1 MTASSVQAPAFVQSR
16 DPTSCTTPASTVA
29 RQGHHTLSC
38 YATDALSLSIDDMQ
52 VTDAGT
58 PCAELLET
66 PSSSNAAWSFYP
78 SSNFGD
84 FDNDPFFGADF
95 NTVASATPSVLA
107 DSVWGQTAISCD
119 NQIEVEDHA
128 VSYPLTPAHTASLY
142 AASPRPERKDVAG
155 LVDATETLP
164 MSISPRQLKKTST
177 PTSITV
183 DTSALTPSLSTS
195 GDCASEDALASAI
208 SPMYPQSPRVT
219 ISVWDRDDAP
229 VHAFER
235 LSNSSPRTV
244 RGRVSA
250 SMARDFISTARHDGL
265 ESARRGS
272 LDDWRQAT
280 GTRTGGVE
288 PRKRSSDNVSSIN
301 ELDAQRAADERNED
315 VGRWLSN
322 NMDNVSAPVETS
334 PEEIQALQSPA
345 NDDGIPLG
353 HHTENRCVPGQA
365 YFEGPG
371 GDISAIDREIIASS
385 RIWADAPR
393 LPNIHTDDQG
403 RHQPET
409 SQAAMARFERLC
421 RDNDSV
427 LSRSATWGTRRR
439 SFPSGLETEEAD
451 VTSGNFLKRLSII
464 SPRGQNGQS
473 GEKTTSKPGSFLRD
487 LRGLVRRTSV
497 NQLRKRSRS
506 RSRANSVNG
515 QGEEVVTDQS
525 ETRQSVQCDGASPH
539 LSLPVRSTSSGKKSS
554 GQSINTTLASMGQN
568 LASIWTGGHFRSG
581 SVSRVSRAPSPGAS
595 GGGLTVKSSV
605 RRPRSKS
612 EIPQST
618 TSSVGMESVPGLVN
632 MWRRPSVRPVTPVS
646 KGNESR
652 SVAITATATATA
664 TAPAPAPAADD
675 EDDDDEDEPY
685 EENTSHIQSNYIQD
699 FTPNFAGFRQHISKL
714 NPVMGKKQEYLLDR
728 IAHHQVQRYK
738 KLLTAKVEHLRQGP
752 NCPSGTLCT
761 TAPNAPNALNAA
773 LPTETD
779 HEDSPSPSPEC
790 NIHLDTFPTG
800 IPFPPV
806 QYFPSEFECPLCYE
820 TKKCQKPSDWTKHV
834 HEDLQPFTCTW
845 ASCRD
850 ATKMFKR
857 KADWVRHENEGHRHL
872 EWWMC
877 DIDGCRHTCYR
888 RDNFLQ
894 HLMREH
900 KYAEPRVKTRAAVKF
915 TGGAGAGA
923 GAGVGVSAGM
933 LEPAWQKVEQ
943 CHVETGV
950 RPQDEPCRFCG
961 DVFPTWKKVTVHLG
975 KHMERIAL
983 SVLRAVEVEV
993 AAGNVSAETI
1003 VSPVEES
1010 GAASGLGQNLEILFV
1025 EGARVAGGSIVGGC
1039 GEEQEKQKHQKKKQQ
1054 QQQEQQEQ
1062 RQQQQQKQQLLRHS
1076 YDGQHGASLRPP
1088 NPFAF
1093 PVMPTGSESYQQQQ
1107 TYNGRFEDMV
1117 FGIQPSSFTQIPRIT
1132 PGYNTTQLVQGIPSA
1147 HAADYLSF
1155 ASSSKDT
1162 NNGTG
1167 TSTSTNKTD
1176 SDSNFMYMPTSADLE
1191 PFPQYNTNVLGL
1203 QDTEH
1208 AERGGQL
1215 SGHMVYD
1222 GTMNVAN
1229 VRGNSFRGYETGLYS
1244 YALPADLNPGRG
1256 GSDQQQQQRDTWDDE
1271 HGRAFM
1277 R

>member
-1 MTASSVQAPAFVQSR
+1 M
-16 DPTSCTTPASTVA
+16 
-29 RQGHHTLSC
+29 H
-38 YATDALSLSIDDMQ
+38 
-52 VTDAGT
+52 VTDAGI
-58 PCAELLET
+58 PCAELSET
-66 PSSSNAAWSFYP
+66 PSSSNAAWSLCL
-78 SSNFGD
+78 SSDFSD

-95 NTVASATPSVLA
+95 NTVASGTPSFLA

-119 NQIEVEDHA
+119 SQIEVEDHA

-142 AASPRPERKDVAG
+142 AASPRPECKDVVG

-164 MSISPRQLKKTST
+164 KSVTPRQLEKTST

-195 GDCASEDALASAI
+195 GDCASEDAPAPAI

-229 VHAFER
+229 VHTFER
-235 LSNSSPRTV
+235 FSNSSPGTV

-250 SMARDFISTARHDGL
+250 PVARDFISTAHHDGL
-265 ESARRGS
+265 ESGRRGS

-280 GTRTGGVE
+280 GTRPGGVE
-288 PRKRSSDNVSSIN
+288 PQKRSSDNVSSIN

-322 NMDNVSAPVETS
+322 NMDDVSALVERS
-334 PEEIQALQSPA
+334 PEEIQVLQSSGS
-345 NDDGIPLG
+345 DDGIPLG
-353 HHTENRCVPGQA
+353 HHTENRYVPGQA

-393 LPNIHTDDQG
+393 LSDIQTNDQG

-409 SQAAMARFERLC
+409 SQAAMARFERMC

-439 SFPSGLETEEAD
+439 SFPSGLETEEAE

-464 SPRGQNGQS
+464 NPRGQNGQS

-506 RSRANSVNG
+506 RSRAHSVNG
-515 QGEEVVTDQS
+515 QGEEAVTDQD
-525 ETRQSVQCDGASPH
+525 ETGQPSIQRDGASPH

-581 SVSRVSRAPSPGAS
+581 SVGGVSRAPSPGAS

-612 EIPQST
+612 EIPQSSI
-618 TSSVGMESVPGLVN
+618 SSVGMESVSGLAN
-632 MWRRPSVRPVTPVS
+632 MWRRPSVRPVTPVCR
-646 KGNESR
+646 GNESR
-652 SVAITATATATA
+652 PVAVTATAITA
-664 TAPAPAPAADD
+664 TAPAPAPAPADD

-685 EENTSHIQSNYIQD
+685 EDNTSHIQSNYIED

-714 NPVMGKKQEYLLDR
+714 NPDMEKKQEYLLDR
-728 IAHHQVQRYK
+728 ITHHQVQRYK

-752 NCPSGTLCT
+752 NCPSGKLCT
-761 TAPNAPNALNAA
+761 TAPNALNAA
-773 LPTETD
+773 LPSETE
-779 HEDSPSPSPEC
+779 HENSPSPEC
-790 NIHLDTFPTG
+790 NIHSDTFPPG

-806 QYFPSEFECPLCYE
+806 QYFPAEFECPLCYE
-820 TKKCQKPSDWTKHV
+820 KKKCQKPSDWTKHV

-845 ASCRD
+845 DSCRD

-894 HLMREH
+894 HLVREH
-900 KYAEPRVKTRAAVKF
+900 KYAEPKVKTRAAVKYSG
-915 TGGAGAGA
+915 GGAGAGA
-923 GAGVGVSAGM
+923 GAGM
-933 LEPAWQKVEQ
+933 LESAWQKVEQ
-943 CHVETGV
+943 CHVETRI

-961 DVFPTWKKVTVHLG
+961 DVFPTWKKLTVHLG

-983 SVLRAVEVEV
+983 SVLRAVEVKV
-993 AAGNVSAETI
+993 ATGDLSAETV
-1003 VSPVEES
+1003 VSPMEES
-1010 GAASGLGQNLEILFV
+1010 GPGQNLEILFV
-1025 EGARVAGGSIVGGC
+1025 EGSRGAGGAIVGGC
-1039 GEEQEKQKHQKKKQQ
+1039 GEEPEMQEMQKKRQQ
-1054 QQQEQQEQ
+1054 QQEKQEQQEQ
-1062 RQQQQQKQQLLRHS
+1062 RQQQQQQQQQQQLLRHS
-1076 YDGQHGASLRPP
+1076 YDGQHGANLRPP

-1093 PVMPTGSESYQQQQ
+1093 PVLPTGSESYQQQQ
-1107 TYNGRFEDMV
+1107 QQQQQTYNGHFEDMV
-1117 FGIQPSSFTQIPRIT
+1117 FGIQPSNFTQIPRIG
-1132 PGYNTTQLVQGIPSA
+1132 PGYNATQPVQGIPLPSV

-1155 ASSSKDT
+1155 ASSSKDA
-1162 NNGTG
+1162 NNGNSTS
-1167 TSTSTNKTD
+1167 TSTSTNKND
-1176 SDSNFMYMPTSADLE
+1176 SDSAFIYMPTSADVE
-1191 PFPQYNTNVLGL
+1191 PFPQYSTNVLGL
-1203 QDTEH
+1203 QD
-1208 AERGGQL
+1208 AGDANRSGQL
-1215 SGHMVYD
+1215 GSHMGYD
-1222 GTMNVAN
+1222 NDGMMDVAT
-1229 VRGNSFRGYETGLYS
+1229 VRGDSFEGFETGLYS
-1244 YALPADLNPGRG
+1244 YALPANVIAGRG
-1256 GSDQQQQQRDTWDDE
+1256 ESGQQQQQQQQQQRDTWDDE
-1271 HGRAFM
+1271 HGRVFM

>member
-1 MTASSVQAPAFVQSR
+1 M
-16 DPTSCTTPASTVA
+16 
-29 RQGHHTLSC
+29 H
-38 YATDALSLSIDDMQ
+38 

-78 SSNFGD
+78 SSDFGD

-95 NTVASATPSVLA
+95 NTVASGTPSFLA

-119 NQIEVEDHA
+119 SQIEVEDHA
-128 VSYPLTPAHTASLY
+128 VSCPLTPAHTASIY
-142 AASPRPERKDVAG
+142 AASPRPERKDVVG

-164 MSISPRQLKKTST
+164 TSISPRQLEKTST

-183 DTSALTPSLSTS
+183 DTSALTSSLSIS
-195 GDCASEDALASAI
+195 GDCASEDAIAPAI

-229 VHAFER
+229 VHTFER
-235 LSNSSPRTV
+235 FSNSRPRTV
-244 RGRVSA
+244 RGHVSA
-250 SMARDFISTARHDGL
+250 PVARGFISTARHDGL

-280 GTRTGGVE
+280 GIRPGGVE
-288 PRKRSSDNVSSIN
+288 PRKRSSDNVPSIN

-322 NMDNVSAPVETS
+322 NMDDVSAPVERS

-345 NDDGIPLG
+345 NDDEIPLG
-353 HHTENRCVPGQA
+353 HHTENRYVPGQA

-393 LPNIHTDDQG
+393 LPDIRTNDQG

-439 SFPSGLETEEAD
+439 SFPSGLETEEAE

-464 SPRGQNGQS
+464 NPRGQNGQS

-506 RSRANSVNG
+506 RSRAHSVTG
-515 QGEEVVTDQS
+515 QGEEVVTDEG
-525 ETRQSVQCDGASPH
+525 ETGQDGASPH
-539 LSLPVRSTSSGKKSS
+539 LSLPARSTSRSKKSS

-568 LASIWTGGHFRSG
+568 LASIWTSGHFRSG
-581 SVSRVSRAPSPGAS
+581 SVSRVPTGSSPRAS

-612 EIPQST
+612 EIPQSS
-618 TSSVGMESVPGLVN
+618 TSSLGMENVSGLVN
-632 MWRRPSVRPVTPVS
+632 MWRRPSVHPITPVS
-646 KGNESR
+646 RGNESR
-652 SVAITATATATA
+652 SVTVTATTA
-664 TAPAPAPAADD
+664 APTPADD

-685 EENTSHIQSNYIQD
+685 EDNISHIQSNYIED

-714 NPVMGKKQEYLLDR
+714 NPDMGKKQEYLLDR

-761 TAPNAPNALNAA
+761 TAPNALKAA
-773 LPTETD
+773 LPTGTE

-790 NIHLDTFPTG
+790 NIHLDTFPHG
-800 IPFPPV
+800 IPFPPG

-820 TKKCQKPSDWTKHV
+820 KQKCQKSSDWTKHV
-834 HEDLQPFTCTW
+834 NEDLQPFTCTW

-850 ATKMFKR
+850 ATKIFKR

-888 RDNFLQ
+888 LDNFWQ
-894 HLMREH
+894 HLVRKH
-900 KYAEPRVKTRAAVKF
+900 KYAEPRVKTRAAVKHS
-915 TGGAGAGA
+915 GGDGASAG
-923 GAGVGVSAGM
+923 AGM

-943 CHVETGV
+943 CHVETRA

-961 DVFPTWKKVTVHLG
+961 DVFLTWKKLTVHLG

-983 SVLRAVEVEV
+983 SVLRAVEV
-993 AAGNVSAETI
+993 AAGDVSAETV
-1003 VSPVEES
+1003 VSPVEE
-1010 GAASGLGQNLEILFV
+1010 SGLGQNLEILSV
-1025 EGARVAGGSIVGGC
+1025 EDARGPGRAVVGGC
-1039 GEEQEKQKHQKKKQQ
+1039 GEEQEKQQKQQ
-1054 QQQEQQEQ
+1054 EQQEQQEQ
-1062 RQQQQQKQQLLRHS
+1062 RQQQQQKQQQQKQQQQKQQQQKQQQQQQQLLRHS
-1076 YDGQHGASLRPP
+1076 YESQYGASLRPP
-1088 NPFAF
+1088 NPSAF
-1093 PVMPTGSESYQQQQ
+1093 PVLPTESESYQQQQ

-1117 FGIQPSSFTQIPRIT
+1117 FGIQPSNFIQIPRIG
-1132 PGYNTTQLVQGIPSA
+1132 PGYNATQPLQGIPSA

-1155 ASSSKDT
+1155 ASSSKNA
-1162 NNGTG
+1162 NNGNS
-1167 TSTSTNKTD
+1167 TSTSNNKTD
-1176 SDSNFMYMPTSADLE
+1176 SDSNFLYMPTSTDVE
-1191 PFPQYNTNVLGL
+1191 PFPQYSTNVLGP
-1203 QDTEH
+1203 QDTGP
-1208 AERGGQL
+1208 AETSGQI
-1215 SGHMVYD
+1215 SSHTEYD
-1222 GTMNVAN
+1222 GMMDVAS
-1229 VRGNSFRGYETGLYS
+1229 VRGDSFEGYETGLYS
-1244 YALPADLNPGRG
+1244 YTLPADLNPGRG
-1256 GSDQQQQQRDTWDDE
+1256 EGNTWNDE
-1271 HGRAFM
+1271 HGRVFM

>member
-1 MTASSVQAPAFVQSR
+1 M
-16 DPTSCTTPASTVA
+16 
-29 RQGHHTLSC
+29 HL
-38 YATDALSLSIDDMQ
+38 TDAR
-52 VTDAGT
+52 T
-58 PCAELLET
+58 PCAELSET

-78 SSNFGD
+78 SSDFRD

-95 NTVASATPSVLA
+95 DTVASGTPSFLA

-119 NQIEVEDHA
+119 SQIEVEDHV

-142 AASPRPERKDVAG
+142 AASPRPECKDVVG
-155 LVDATETLP
+155 LVDTTETLP
-164 MSISPRQLKKTST
+164 KSISPRQLDKVTT
-177 PTSITV
+177 PTSITL

-195 GDCASEDALASAI
+195 GDCASEDALAPAI
-208 SPMYPQSPRVT
+208 SSMYPQSPRVT

-229 VHAFER
+229 VHTFER
-235 LSNSSPRTV
+235 FSNTSSPRTV

-250 SMARDFISTARHDGL
+250 PVARDTISTARHDGL
-265 ESARRGS
+265 DSARRGT
-272 LDDWRQAT
+272 LDDWRQTA
-280 GTRTGGVE
+280 GTRPGGIE
-288 PRKRSSDNVSSIN
+288 PRKRSSDNNVSSIN

-322 NMDNVSAPVETS
+322 NMDDVSAPVERS

-353 HHTENRCVPGQA
+353 HHTENRYVSGQA

-393 LPNIHTDDQG
+393 LPDICTNDQG

-439 SFPSGLETEEAD
+439 SLPSGLETEEAE

-464 SPRGQNGQS
+464 NPRGQNSQS

-506 RSRANSVNG
+506 RSRAHSVNG
-515 QGEEVVTDQS
+515 QGEEIITDHG
-525 ETRQSVQCDGASPH
+525 ETGQVFQRDGDSPH

-581 SVSRVSRAPSPGAS
+581 SVGGVSRAPSPGAS

-612 EIPQST
+612 EIPQSS
-618 TSSVGMESVPGLVN
+618 TSSLGMESMSGLVN
-632 MWRRPSVRPVTPVS
+632 MWRRPSVRAVTPVS
-646 KGNESR
+646 RGNEPR
-652 SVAITATATATA
+652 SVAVTATTA
-664 TAPAPAPAADD
+664 APAPTAAAAAD

-685 EENTSHIQSNYIQD
+685 EDNTSHIQSNYIED

-714 NPVMGKKQEYLLDR
+714 NPDMGKKQEYLLDR

-752 NCPSGTLCT
+752 NCPSGILCT
-761 TAPNAPNALNAA
+761 AAPNALNAT
-773 LPTETD
+773 LPTEID
-779 HEDSPSPSPEC
+779 DEDSPSPSPER

-820 TKKCQKPSDWTKHV
+820 KKKCQKPSDWTKHV

-877 DIDGCRHTCYR
+877 DVDGCRHTCYR

-894 HLMREH
+894 HLVREH
-900 KYAEPRVKTRAAVKF
+900 KYAEPRVKTRAAVKHSGHAG
-915 TGGAGAGA
+915 GGAGAGA
-923 GAGVGVSAGM
+923 EM
-933 LEPAWQKVEQ
+933 LEPAWQKVEK
-943 CHVETGV
+943 CHVETSV

-961 DVFPTWKKVTVHLG
+961 DVFPTWKKLTVHLG

-993 AAGNVSAETI
+993 AAGDVSAETV
-1003 VSPVEES
+1003 VSPVEE
-1010 GAASGLGQNLEILFV
+1010 SGLGQNLEILFV
-1025 EGARVAGGSIVGGC
+1025 EGEGEGARGAGGAIVGGC
-1039 GEEQEKQKHQKKKQQ
+1039 GEEQEKQ
-1054 QQQEQQEQ
+1054 QQQE
-1062 RQQQQQKQQLLRHS
+1062 QLLRHS
-1076 YDGQHGASLRPP
+1076 YDGQHGASLRLP

-1093 PVMPTGSESYQQQQ
+1093 PVLPTGSESYQQQQQ

-1117 FGIQPSSFTQIPRIT
+1117 FGIQPSNFTQIPRID
-1132 PGYNTTQLVQGIPSA
+1132 PGYNATQPVQEIPSVQ
-1147 HAADYLSF
+1147 AADYLSF
-1155 ASSSKDT
+1155 ASSSKDA

-1167 TSTSTNKTD
+1167 ASTNNNKTD
-1176 SDSNFMYMPTSADLE
+1176 SDGNFMYMPTSADVE
-1191 PFPQYNTNVLGL
+1191 PFPQFSTNVLGL
-1203 QDTEH
+1203 QDTGH
-1208 AERGGQL
+1208 VERGGQL
-1215 SGHMVYD
+1215 SDHMGYD
-1222 GTMNVAN
+1222 GMMDVAS
-1229 VRGNSFRGYETGLYS
+1229 VRGHSLEGYETGLYS
-1244 YALPADLNPGRG
+1244 YALPADLNVGRG
-1256 GSDQQQQQRDTWDDE
+1256 EGGQQQQQQQQQRDTWDDE

>member
-1 MTASSVQAPAFVQSR
+1 M
-16 DPTSCTTPASTVA
+16 
-29 RQGHHTLSC
+29 H
-38 YATDALSLSIDDMQ
+38 

-78 SSNFGD
+78 SSDFGD

-95 NTVASATPSVLA
+95 NTVASGTPSFLA

-142 AASPRPERKDVAG
+142 AASPRPEHKDVVG

-164 MSISPRQLKKTST
+164 TSISPRQLEKTST

-195 GDCASEDALASAI
+195 GDCASEDALAPAI

-229 VHAFER
+229 VQTFER
-235 LSNSSPRTV
+235 FSNTSPGTV

-250 SMARDFISTARHDGL
+250 PVARDSISTARHDGL
-265 ESARRGS
+265 ESTRRGS

-280 GTRTGGVE
+280 GTRPGGVE

-322 NMDNVSAPVETS
+322 NMDEVSAPVERS
-334 PEEIQALQSPA
+334 PEEIHALQSPA

-353 HHTENRCVPGQA
+353 HHTENRYVPGQA

-439 SFPSGLETEEAD
+439 SFPSGLETEEAE

-506 RSRANSVNG
+506 RSRAHSVNG
-515 QGEEVVTDQS
+515 QGEEVCTDQG
-525 ETRQSVQCDGASPH
+525 ETGQSVQRDGASPH

-581 SVSRVSRAPSPGAS
+581 SVGGVSRVPSPGAS
-595 GGGLTVKSSV
+595 GGGLTVKNSV

-612 EIPQST
+612 EIPQSS
-618 TSSVGMESVPGLVN
+618 TSSVGMESVSGLAN
-632 MWRRPSVRPVTPVS
+632 MWRRPSVRPVTPVRRG
-646 KGNESR
+646 KESR
-652 SVAITATATATA
+652 SVAVTATTD
-664 TAPAPAPAADD
+664 APAPAAGDD

-685 EENTSHIQSNYIQD
+685 EDNTSHIQSNYIED

-761 TAPNAPNALNAA
+761 TAPNALNTA
-773 LPTETD
+773 LPTELD
-779 HEDSPSPSPEC
+779 HEDSPSPSPSPEC

-820 TKKCQKPSDWTKHV
+820 KKKCQKPSDWTKHV

-857 KADWVRHENEGHRHL
+857 KADWVRHETEGHRHL

-894 HLMREH
+894 HLVREH

-915 TGGAGAGA
+915 SGGGGAGAG
-923 GAGVGVSAGM
+923 AGM

-943 CHVETGV
+943 CHVETSV

-961 DVFPTWKKVTVHLG
+961 DVFPTWKKLTVHLG

-993 AAGNVSAETI
+993 AAGGVSAETV
-1003 VSPVEES
+1003 VSPVEE
-1010 GAASGLGQNLEILFV
+1010 SGLGQNLEILFV
-1025 EGARVAGGSIVGGC
+1025 EGARGAGGAIVGGC
-1039 GEEQEKQKHQKKKQQ
+1039 GEEQERQKKQQ
-1054 QQQEQQEQ
+1054 QEQEQEQEQ
-1062 RQQQQQKQQLLRHS
+1062 RQQQQQQQQLLRHS
-1076 YDGQHGASLRPP
+1076 YDGQHGTSLRPP

-1093 PVMPTGSESYQQQQ
+1093 PVLPTGSESYQQQQQQQQQ
-1107 TYNGRFEDMV
+1107 TYNGRFEDIV
-1117 FGIQPSSFTQIPRIT
+1117 FGIQPSNFTQIPRIA
-1132 PGYNTTQLVQGIPSA
+1132 PGYNTTQPVQGIPSA

-1155 ASSSKDT
+1155 ASSSKDA

-1167 TSTSTNKTD
+1167 TGASTSTNKTD
-1176 SDSNFMYMPTSADLE
+1176 SDSNFMYMPTSADVE
-1191 PFPQYNTNVLGL
+1191 PFPQYSTNVLGL
-1203 QDTEH
+1203 QDTGH

-1215 SGHMVYD
+1215 SGHIGYD
-1222 GTMNVAN
+1222 GMMDVAS
-1229 VRGNSFRGYETGLYS
+1229 VRGNSFGGYETGLYS

-1256 GSDQQQQQRDTWDDE
+1256 ESGQQQQQQQQQRDTWDDE

>member
-16 DPTSCTTPASTVA
+16 DPISRTTPASTVA

-38 YATDALSLSIDDMQ
+38 YATDALSLSIDDMHL
-52 VTDAGT
+52 TDART
-58 PCAELLET
+58 PCAELSET

-78 SSNFGD
+78 SSDFRD

-95 NTVASATPSVLA
+95 DTVASGTPSFLA
-107 DSVWGQTAISCD
+107 DSVWGQTVISCD
-119 NQIEVEDHA
+119 SQIEVEDHV

-142 AASPRPERKDVAG
+142 AASPRPECKDVVG
-155 LVDATETLP
+155 LVDTTETLP
-164 MSISPRQLKKTST
+164 KSISPRQLDKVTT
-177 PTSITV
+177 PTSITL
-183 DTSALTPSLSTS
+183 DTSALTPSPSTS
-195 GDCASEDALASAI
+195 GDCASEDALAPAI

-229 VHAFER
+229 VHTFER
-235 LSNSSPRTV
+235 FSNTSSPRTV

-250 SMARDFISTARHDGL
+250 PVARDTISTARHDGL
-265 ESARRGS
+265 DSARRGS
-272 LDDWRQAT
+272 LDDWRQTA
-280 GTRTGGVE
+280 GTRPGGIE
-288 PRKRSSDNVSSIN
+288 PRKRSSDNNVSSIN

-322 NMDNVSAPVETS
+322 NMDDVSAPVERS

-353 HHTENRCVPGQA
+353 HHTENRYVSGQA

-393 LPNIHTDDQG
+393 LPDICTNDQG

-439 SFPSGLETEEAD
+439 SLPSGLETEEAE

-464 SPRGQNGQS
+464 NPRGQNSQS

-506 RSRANSVNG
+506 RSRAHSVNG
-515 QGEEVVTDQS
+515 QGEEIITDHG
-525 ETRQSVQCDGASPH
+525 ETGQVFQRDGASPH

-581 SVSRVSRAPSPGAS
+581 SVGGVSRAPSPGAS

-612 EIPQST
+612 EIPQSS
-618 TSSVGMESVPGLVN
+618 TSSLGMESMSGLVN
-632 MWRRPSVRPVTPVS
+632 MWRRPSVRAVTPVS
-646 KGNESR
+646 RGNEPR
-652 SVAITATATATA
+652 SVAVTATTA
-664 TAPAPAPAADD
+664 APAPTAAAAAD

-685 EENTSHIQSNYIQD
+685 EDNTSHIQSNYIED

-714 NPVMGKKQEYLLDR
+714 NPDMGKKQEYLLDR

-738 KLLTAKVEHLRQGP
+738 KLLTAKVKHLRQGP
-752 NCPSGTLCT
+752 NCPSGILCT
-761 TAPNAPNALNAA
+761 AAPNALNAT
-773 LPTETD
+773 LPTEID
-779 HEDSPSPSPEC
+779 DEDSPSPSPEC

-820 TKKCQKPSDWTKHV
+820 KKKCQKPSDWTKHV

-877 DIDGCRHTCYR
+877 DVDGCRHTCYR

-894 HLMREH
+894 HLVREH
-900 KYAEPRVKTRAAVKF
+900 KYAEPRVKTRAAVKHSGHAGGGGG
-915 TGGAGAGA
+915 GGAGAGA
-923 GAGVGVSAGM
+923 GAGM
-933 LEPAWQKVEQ
+933 LEPAWQKVEK
-943 CHVETGV
+943 CHVETSV

-961 DVFPTWKKVTVHLG
+961 DVFPTWKKLTVHLG

-993 AAGNVSAETI
+993 AAGDVSAETV
-1003 VSPVEES
+1003 VSPVEE
-1010 GAASGLGQNLEILFV
+1010 SGLGQNLEILFV
-1025 EGARVAGGSIVGGC
+1025 EGEGEGARGAGGAIVGGC
-1039 GEEQEKQKHQKKKQQ
+1039 GEEQEKQ
-1054 QQQEQQEQ
+1054 QQQE
-1062 RQQQQQKQQLLRHS
+1062 QLLRHS
-1076 YDGQHGASLRPP
+1076 YDGQHGASLRLP

-1093 PVMPTGSESYQQQQ
+1093 PVLPTGSESYQQQQQ

-1117 FGIQPSSFTQIPRIT
+1117 FGIQPSNFTQIPRID
-1132 PGYNTTQLVQGIPSA
+1132 PGYNATQPVQGIPSVQ
-1147 HAADYLSF
+1147 AADYLSF
-1155 ASSSKDT
+1155 ASSSKDA

-1167 TSTSTNKTD
+1167 ASTNNNKTD
-1176 SDSNFMYMPTSADLE
+1176 SDGNFMYMPTSADVE
-1191 PFPQYNTNVLGL
+1191 PFPQFSTNVLGL
-1203 QDTEH
+1203 QDTGH
-1208 AERGGQL
+1208 VERGGQL
-1215 SGHMVYD
+1215 GDHMGYD
-1222 GTMNVAN
+1222 GMMDVAN
-1229 VRGNSFRGYETGLYS
+1229 VRGHSFEGYETGLYS
-1244 YALPADLNPGRG
+1244 YALPADLNVGRG
-1256 GSDQQQQQRDTWDDE
+1256 EGGQQQQQQQQQRDTWDDE

>member
-1 MTASSVQAPAFVQSR
+1 M
-16 DPTSCTTPASTVA
+16 
-29 RQGHHTLSC
+29 H
-38 YATDALSLSIDDMQ
+38 
-52 VTDAGT
+52 VTDART
-58 PCAELLET
+58 PCAELSET
-66 PSSSNAAWSFYP
+66 PSSSNAVWSFYP
-78 SSNFGD
+78 SSDFRD
-84 FDNDPFFGADF
+84 FDNDPFFGADLD
-95 NTVASATPSVLA
+95 TVASGTPSFLP

-119 NQIEVEDHA
+119 SRIEVEDHA

-142 AASPRPERKDVAG
+142 AASPRPECKNVVG
-155 LVDATETLP
+155 LVDTTETLP
-164 MSISPRQLKKTST
+164 KSISPRQLEKVTT

-195 GDCASEDALASAI
+195 GDCASEDALAPAI

-229 VHAFER
+229 VHTFER
-235 LSNSSPRTV
+235 FSNTSSPRTV

-250 SMARDFISTARHDGL
+250 PVARDTISTARHDGL

-272 LDDWRQAT
+272 LDDWRQTT
-280 GTRTGGVE
+280 GTRPGGIE
-288 PRKRSSDNVSSIN
+288 PRKRSSDNNVSSIN

-322 NMDNVSAPVETS
+322 NMEGVSAPVERS

-353 HHTENRCVPGQA
+353 HHTENRYVPGQA

-393 LPNIHTDDQG
+393 LPDICTNDQG

-439 SFPSGLETEEAD
+439 SLPSGLETEEAE

-464 SPRGQNGQS
+464 NPRGQNSQS

-506 RSRANSVNG
+506 RSRAHSVNG
-515 QGEEVVTDQS
+515 QGEEIITDHG
-525 ETRQSVQCDGASPH
+525 ETGQGFQRDGASPH
-539 LSLPVRSTSSGKKSS
+539 LTLPVRSTSSGKRSS

-581 SVSRVSRAPSPGAS
+581 SVGGVSRAPSPGAS

-612 EIPQST
+612 EIPQSS
-618 TSSVGMESVPGLVN
+618 TSSVGMESMSGLVN
-632 MWRRPSVRPVTPVS
+632 MWRRPSVRAVTPVS
-646 KGNESR
+646 RGDKSR
-652 SVAITATATATA
+652 SVAVTATTA
-664 TAPAPAPAADD
+664 APAPADD

-685 EENTSHIQSNYIQD
+685 EDNTSHIQSNYIED
-699 FTPNFAGFRQHISKL
+699 FTPNYAGFRQHISKL
-714 NPVMGKKQEYLLDR
+714 NPDMGKKQEYLLDR

-738 KLLTAKVEHLRQGP
+738 NLLTAKVEHLRQGP
-752 NCPSGTLCT
+752 NCPSGILCT
-761 TAPNAPNALNAA
+761 TAPNALNAT
-773 LPTETD
+773 LPTEID
-779 HEDSPSPSPEC
+779 DEDSPSPSPEC

-806 QYFPSEFECPLCYE
+806 QYFPSEFECRLCYE
-820 TKKCQKPSDWTKHV
+820 KKKCQKPSDWTKHV

-845 ASCRD
+845 PSCRD

-894 HLMREH
+894 HLVREH
-900 KYAEPRVKTRAAVKF
+900 KYAEPRVKTRAAVKHSGHAG
-915 TGGAGAGA
+915 GGAG
-923 GAGVGVSAGM
+923 AGM
-933 LEPAWQKVEQ
+933 LEPAWQKVEK
-943 CHVETGV
+943 CHVETSV

-961 DVFPTWKKVTVHLG
+961 DVFPTWKILTVHLG

-993 AAGNVSAETI
+993 ATGDVSAETV

-1010 GAASGLGQNLEILFV
+1010 GLRQNLEILFV
-1025 EGARVAGGSIVGGC
+1025 EGEGARGARGAIVGGC
-1039 GEEQEKQKHQKKKQQ
+1039 GEEEEEEKQQ
-1054 QQQEQQEQ
+1054 QQQ
-1062 RQQQQQKQQLLRHS
+1062 QQLLRHS

-1093 PVMPTGSESYQQQQ
+1093 PVLPTGSESYQQQQQQQ

-1117 FGIQPSSFTQIPRIT
+1117 FGIQPSNFTQIPRID
-1132 PGYNTTQLVQGIPSA
+1132 PGYNATQPVQGISSVQ
-1147 HAADYLSF
+1147 AADYLSF

-1167 TSTSTNKTD
+1167 ASTNNNKTD
-1176 SDSNFMYMPTSADLE
+1176 SDSNFMYMPTSADVE
-1191 PFPQYNTNVLGL
+1191 PFPQFSTNVLGL
-1203 QDTEH
+1203 QDTGH
-1208 AERGGQL
+1208 VERGGQL
-1215 SGHMVYD
+1215 SDHMGYD
-1222 GTMNVAN
+1222 SMMDVSS
-1229 VRGNSFRGYETGLYS
+1229 VRGNSFEGYETGLYS
-1244 YALPADLNPGRG
+1244 YALPADLNAGRG
-1256 GSDQQQQQRDTWDDE
+1256 EGGQQQQQQQQRDTWDDE

>member
-1 MTASSVQAPAFVQSR
+1 MHVN
-16 DPTSCTTPASTVA
+16 DA
-29 RQGHHTLSC
+29 R
-38 YATDALSLSIDDMQ
+38 
-52 VTDAGT
+52 T
-58 PCAELLET
+58 PCAELSET
-66 PSSSNAAWSFYP
+66 PSSSNAVWSFYP
-78 SSNFGD
+78 SSDFRD
-84 FDNDPFFGADF
+84 FDNDPFFGADLD
-95 NTVASATPSVLA
+95 TVASGKPSFLP

-119 NQIEVEDHA
+119 SRIEVEDHA

-142 AASPRPERKDVAG
+142 AASPRPECKNVVG
-155 LVDATETLP
+155 LVDTTETLP
-164 MSISPRQLKKTST
+164 KSISPRQLEKVTT

-195 GDCASEDALASAI
+195 GDCASEDALAPAI

-229 VHAFER
+229 VHTFER
-235 LSNSSPRTV
+235 FSNSSPRTV

-250 SMARDFISTARHDGL
+250 PVARDTISIARHDGL

-272 LDDWRQAT
+272 IDDWEQAT
-280 GTRTGGVE
+280 GTRPGGIE
-288 PRKRSSDNVSSIN
+288 PRKRFSDNVSSIN

-322 NMDNVSAPVETS
+322 NMDDVSAPVERS

-353 HHTENRCVPGQA
+353 HHTENRYVPGQA

-393 LPNIHTDDQG
+393 LPDIRTNDQD

-439 SFPSGLETEEAD
+439 SLPSGLETEEAE

-464 SPRGQNGQS
+464 NPRGQNSQS
-473 GEKTTSKPGSFLRD
+473 AEKTTSKPGSFLRD

-506 RSRANSVNG
+506 RSRAHSVNVQGEGIITDHGETG
-515 QGEEVVTDQS
+515 QGFQ
-525 ETRQSVQCDGASPH
+525 RDGASPH
-539 LSLPVRSTSSGKKSS
+539 LSLPVRSTSSGKRSS

-568 LASIWTGGHFRSG
+568 LASIWTAGHFRSG
-581 SVSRVSRAPSPGAS
+581 SAGGVSRAPSPGAS

-612 EIPQST
+612 EIPQSS
-618 TSSVGMESVPGLVN
+618 TSSLGMESMSGLVN
-632 MWRRPSVRPVTPVS
+632 MWRRPSVRAVTPVS
-646 KGNESR
+646 RGNESR
-652 SVAITATATATA
+652 SVAVAATTA
-664 TAPAPAPAADD
+664 APAPAAAADD

-685 EENTSHIQSNYIQD
+685 EDNTSHIQSNYIED

-714 NPVMGKKQEYLLDR
+714 NPDMGKKQEYLLDR

-752 NCPSGTLCT
+752 NCPSGILCT
-761 TAPNAPNALNAA
+761 TAPNALNAT
-773 LPTETD
+773 LSTETE
-779 HEDSPSPSPEC
+779 HDSPSPSPEC

-806 QYFPSEFECPLCYE
+806 QYFPSEFECRLCYE
-820 TKKCQKPSDWTKHV
+820 KKKCQKPSDWTKHV

-845 ASCRD
+845 PSCRD

-894 HLMREH
+894 HLVREH
-900 KYAEPRVKTRAAVKF
+900 KYAEPRVKTRAAVKHSGHAG
-915 TGGAGAGA
+915 GGAG
-923 GAGVGVSAGM
+923 AGM
-933 LEPAWQKVEQ
+933 LEPAWQKVEK
-943 CHVETGV
+943 CHVETSV

-961 DVFPTWKKVTVHLG
+961 DLFPTWKKLTVHLG

-983 SVLRAVEVEV
+983 SVLRAVEVKV
-993 AAGNVSAETI
+993 ATGDVSAETV

-1010 GAASGLGQNLEILFV
+1010 GLRQNLEIPFV
-1025 EGARVAGGSIVGGC
+1025 EGEGARGAGGAIVGGC
-1039 GEEQEKQKHQKKKQQ
+1039 GEEEKQQ
-1054 QQQEQQEQ
+1054 QQQ
-1062 RQQQQQKQQLLRHS
+1062 QQLLRHS
-1076 YDGQHGASLRPP
+1076 YDGQHGASLRPS

-1093 PVMPTGSESYQQQQ
+1093 PVLPTGSESYQQQQ
-1107 TYNGRFEDMV
+1107 QQQQQTYNDRFEDMV
-1117 FGIQPSSFTQIPRIT
+1117 FGIQPSNFTQIPRID
-1132 PGYNTTQLVQGIPSA
+1132 PGYNATQPVQGIPSVQ
-1147 HAADYLSF
+1147 AADYLSF

-1167 TSTSTNKTD
+1167 ASTNNNKTD
-1176 SDSNFMYMPTSADLE
+1176 SDSNFMYMPTSADVE
-1191 PFPQYNTNVLGL
+1191 PFPQFSTNVLGL
-1203 QDTEH
+1203 QDTGH
-1208 AERGGQL
+1208 VERGGQL
-1215 SGHMVYD
+1215 SDHMGYD
-1222 GTMNVAN
+1222 SMMDVSS
-1229 VRGNSFRGYETGLYS
+1229 VRGNSFEGYETGLYS
-1244 YALPADLNPGRG
+1244 YALPGDLNAGRG
-1256 GSDQQQQQRDTWDDE
+1256 EGGQQQQQQQQQQRDTWDDE

>member
-16 DPTSCTTPASTVA
+16 DPISRTTPASTVA
-29 RQGHHTLSC
+29 RQGQHTLSC
-38 YATDALSLSIDDMQ
+38 YATDALSLSIDEMH

-78 SSNFGD
+78 SSDFGD

-95 NTVASATPSVLA
+95 NTVASGTPSFLA

-142 AASPRPERKDVAG
+142 AASPRPEHKDVVG

-164 MSISPRQLKKTST
+164 TSISPRQLEKTST

-195 GDCASEDALASAI
+195 GDCASEDALAPAI

-229 VHAFER
+229 VQTFER
-235 LSNSSPRTV
+235 FSNTSPGTV

-250 SMARDFISTARHDGL
+250 PVARDSISTARHDGL
-265 ESARRGS
+265 ESTRRGS

-280 GTRTGGVE
+280 GTRPGGVE

-322 NMDNVSAPVETS
+322 NMDEVSAPVERS
-334 PEEIQALQSPA
+334 PEEIHALQSPA

-353 HHTENRCVPGQA
+353 HHTENRYVPGQA

-439 SFPSGLETEEAD
+439 SFPSGLETEEAE

-506 RSRANSVNG
+506 RSRAHSVNG
-515 QGEEVVTDQS
+515 QGEEVCTDQG
-525 ETRQSVQCDGASPH
+525 ETGQNVQRDGASPH

-581 SVSRVSRAPSPGAS
+581 SVGGVSRVPSSGAS
-595 GGGLTVKSSV
+595 GGGLTVKNSV

-612 EIPQST
+612 EIPQSS
-618 TSSVGMESVPGLVN
+618 TSSVGMESVSGLAN
-632 MWRRPSVRPVTPVS
+632 MWRRPSVRPVTPVRRG
-646 KGNESR
+646 KESR
-652 SVAITATATATA
+652 SVAVTATTDA
-664 TAPAPAPAADD
+664 TAPAAADD

-685 EENTSHIQSNYIQD
+685 EDNTSHIQSNYIED

-761 TAPNAPNALNAA
+761 TAPNALNTALS
-773 LPTETD
+773 TEID
-779 HEDSPSPSPEC
+779 HEDSPSPSPSPEC

-820 TKKCQKPSDWTKHV
+820 KKKCQKPSDWTKHV

-894 HLMREH
+894 HLVREH

-915 TGGAGAGA
+915 SGGGG
-923 GAGVGVSAGM
+923 AGM

-943 CHVETGV
+943 CHVETSV

-961 DVFPTWKKVTVHLG
+961 DVFPTWKKLTVHLG

-993 AAGNVSAETI
+993 AAGGISAETI

-1010 GAASGLGQNLEILFV
+1010 GLGQNLEILFV
-1025 EGARVAGGSIVGGC
+1025 KGARGAGGAIVGGC
-1039 GEEQEKQKHQKKKQQ
+1039 GEEQERQKK

-1062 RQQQQQKQQLLRHS
+1062 RKQQQQQLLRHS
-1076 YDGQHGASLRPP
+1076 YDGQHGTSLRPP

-1093 PVMPTGSESYQQQQ
+1093 PVLPTGSESYQQQQQQ

-1117 FGIQPSSFTQIPRIT
+1117 FGIQPSNFTQIPRIA
-1132 PGYNTTQLVQGIPSA
+1132 PGYSTTQPVQGIPSA

-1155 ASSSKDT
+1155 ASSSKDA

-1167 TSTSTNKTD
+1167 TGASTSTNKTD
-1176 SDSNFMYMPTSADLE
+1176 SDSNFMYMPTNADVE
-1191 PFPQYNTNVLGL
+1191 PFPQYSTNVLGL
-1203 QDTEH
+1203 QDTGH

-1215 SGHMVYD
+1215 SGHMGYD
-1222 GTMNVAN
+1222 GMMDVAS
-1229 VRGNSFRGYETGLYS
+1229 VRGNSFGGYETGLYS

-1256 GSDQQQQQRDTWDDE
+1256 ESGQQQQQQQQQQCDTWNDE

>member
-1 MTASSVQAPAFVQSR
+1 M
-16 DPTSCTTPASTVA
+16 
-29 RQGHHTLSC
+29 H
-38 YATDALSLSIDDMQ
+38 
-52 VTDAGT
+52 VTDART
-58 PCAELLET
+58 PCAELSET

-78 SSNFGD
+78 SSD
-84 FDNDPFFGADF
+84 FRDLDNDPFFGADF
-95 NTVASATPSVLA
+95 DTVASGTPSFLA

-119 NQIEVEDHA
+119 SQIEVEDHA

-142 AASPRPERKDVAG
+142 AASPRPECKDVVG
-155 LVDATETLP
+155 LIDTTETLP
-164 MSISPRQLKKTST
+164 KSISPRQLEKVTT

-183 DTSALTPSLSTS
+183 DTSALTPSPSTS
-195 GDCASEDALASAI
+195 GDCASEDALAPAI

-229 VHAFER
+229 VHTFER
-235 LSNSSPRTV
+235 FSNTSSPRTV

-250 SMARDFISTARHDGL
+250 PVARDTISTARHDGL

-272 LDDWRQAT
+272 LDDWRQTT
-280 GTRTGGVE
+280 GTRPGGIE
-288 PRKRSSDNVSSIN
+288 PRKRSSDNNVSSIN

-322 NMDNVSAPVETS
+322 NMEGVSAPVERS

-353 HHTENRCVPGQA
+353 HHTENRYVPGQA

-393 LPNIHTDDQG
+393 LPDICTNDQG

-439 SFPSGLETEEAD
+439 SLPSGLETEEAE

-464 SPRGQNGQS
+464 NPRGQNSQS

-506 RSRANSVNG
+506 RSRAHSVNG
-515 QGEEVVTDQS
+515 QGEEIITDHG
-525 ETRQSVQCDGASPH
+525 ETGQGFQRDGASPH
-539 LSLPVRSTSSGKKSS
+539 LSLPVRSTSSGKRSS

-568 LASIWTGGHFRSG
+568 LASIWTAGHFRSG
-581 SVSRVSRAPSPGAS
+581 SVGGVSRAPSPGAS

-612 EIPQST
+612 EIPQSS
-618 TSSVGMESVPGLVN
+618 TSSLGMESMSGLVN
-632 MWRRPSVRPVTPVS
+632 MWRRPSVRAVTPVS
-646 KGNESR
+646 RGNESR
-652 SVAITATATATA
+652 SVAVTATTA
-664 TAPAPAPAADD
+664 APAPAAAAADD

-685 EENTSHIQSNYIQD
+685 EDNTSHIQSNYIED

-714 NPVMGKKQEYLLDR
+714 NPDMGKKQEYLLDR

-738 KLLTAKVEHLRQGP
+738 KLLTAKVEHLRQGS
-752 NCPSGTLCT
+752 NCPSGILCT
-761 TAPNAPNALNAA
+761 TAPNALNAT
-773 LPTETD
+773 LPTETE

-806 QYFPSEFECPLCYE
+806 QYFPSEFECRLCYE
-820 TKKCQKPSDWTKHV
+820 KKKCQKPSDWTKHV

-845 ASCRD
+845 PSCRD

-894 HLMREH
+894 HLVREH
-900 KYAEPRVKTRAAVKF
+900 KYAEPRVKTRAVVKHSGHAG
-915 TGGAGAGA
+915 GGAG
-923 GAGVGVSAGM
+923 AGM
-933 LEPAWQKVEQ
+933 LEPAWQKVEK
-943 CHVETGV
+943 CHVETSV

-961 DVFPTWKKVTVHLG
+961 DVFPTWKKLTVHLG

-993 AAGNVSAETI
+993 ATGDVSAETV

-1010 GAASGLGQNLEILFV
+1010 GLRQNLEILFV
-1025 EGARVAGGSIVGGC
+1025 EGEGARGARGAIVGGC
-1039 GEEQEKQKHQKKKQQ
+1039 GEEEEEEKQQ
-1054 QQQEQQEQ
+1054 QQQ
-1062 RQQQQQKQQLLRHS
+1062 QQLLRHS

-1093 PVMPTGSESYQQQQ
+1093 PVLPTGSESYQQQQQQQ

-1117 FGIQPSSFTQIPRIT
+1117 FGIQPSNFTQIPRID
-1132 PGYNTTQLVQGIPSA
+1132 PGYNATQPVQGISSVQ
-1147 HAADYLSF
+1147 AADYLSF

-1167 TSTSTNKTD
+1167 ASTNNNKTD
-1176 SDSNFMYMPTSADLE
+1176 SDSNFMYMPTSADVE
-1191 PFPQYNTNVLGL
+1191 PFPQFSTNVLGL
-1203 QDTEH
+1203 QDTGH
-1208 AERGGQL
+1208 VERGGQL
-1215 SGHMVYD
+1215 SDHMGYD
-1222 GTMNVAN
+1222 SMMDVSS
-1229 VRGNSFRGYETGLYS
+1229 VRGNSFEGYETGLYS
-1244 YALPADLNPGRG
+1244 YALPADLNAGRG
-1256 GSDQQQQQRDTWDDE
+1256 EGGQQQQQQRDTW
-1271 HGRAFM
+1271 G
-1277 R
+1277 